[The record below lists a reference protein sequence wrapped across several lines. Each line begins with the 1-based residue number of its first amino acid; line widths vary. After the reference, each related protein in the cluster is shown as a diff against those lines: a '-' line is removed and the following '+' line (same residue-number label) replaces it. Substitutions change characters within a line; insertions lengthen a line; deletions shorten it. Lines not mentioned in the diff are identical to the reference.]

1 MGGSANYNPVKT
13 AGADDALD
21 PVAVGGRQLYKKLTA
36 TAKNPIPL
44 NLARLGAGT
53 VGGIVAEST
62 TQNLLDATRGGNPNP
77 NPYLASL
84 EKLGGRM
91 IGGATSGAIYGKNP
105 ASVIAGAI
113 GGAAIDA
120 GENIYGIATG
130 LKEIYDI
137 YRDIEISEQRQRTR
151 EAQRAWKKI
160 QAETKQEDKKLNYQ
174 GFPTKH
180 PSVKNPDGSE
190 SNVKLGTFGID
201 GKQYVIPT
209 MVDGKTLNPNEALDI
224 AKSFGFDKYPS
235 FNTVSQADEWA
246 KKYHGRVNAE
256 GKINY

>member
-21 PVAVGGRQLYKKLTA
+21 PIVVGGNQLYKKLTA

-53 VGGIVAEST
+53 VGGIVVEST

-77 NPYLASL
+77 NPYLSSL

-105 ASVIAGAI
+105 VSATVGAI

-120 GENIYGIATG
+120 GENIYGIAQAIPE
-130 LKEIYDI
+130 LYD
-137 YRDIEISEQRQRTR
+137 YYKWNEKQRQKERNETALKIW
-151 EAQRAWKKI
+151 ENIQKK
-160 QAETKQEDKKLNYQ
+160 QKERNY
-174 GFPTKH
+174 
-180 PSVKNPDGSE
+180 
-190 SNVKLGTFGID
+190 
-201 GKQYVIPT
+201 
-209 MVDGKTLNPNEALDI
+209 
-224 AKSFGFDKYPS
+224 
-235 FNTVSQADEWA
+235 
-246 KKYHGRVNAE
+246 
-256 GKINY
+256 